1 MISQNE
7 FEVILPRKATATI
20 KLLMDRHGLF
30 GDDALCM
37 FMSSETYRGLH
48 NPSTEYY
55 ALTPEQLADLF
66 DAEKMP
72 FPETRTTTGS
82 DTVKFKV
89 YCVVEYS
96 RIRKMDSAD
105 TIKLF
110 LKYGVLELLDMEM
123 LQWQDL
129 ESTVDEIDEFIY
141 YRVNPPAAAA

>member
-20 KLLMDRHGLF
+20 KLLMDRHGLS

-48 NPSTEYY
+48 DPSTEYY
-55 ALTPEQLADLF
+55 ALAPEQLADLF

-72 FPETRTTTGS
+72 FPETRTTTG
-82 DTVKFKV
+82 DEAMRFKV

-96 RIRKMDSAD
+96 RIHEMDAKD
-105 TIKLF
+105 TIGVF
-110 LKYGVLELLDMEM
+110 SKYGVLRFLNHRI

-141 YRVNPPAAAA
+141 YRVNPPAAVA

>member
-7 FEVILPRKATATI
+7 FEVILPRKATSTI
-20 KLLMDRHGLF
+20 KLLMDRHGLS

-110 LKYGVLELLDMEM
+110 LEYRVLWYLDFDIM
-123 LQWQDL
+123 QWQDL
-129 ESTVDEIDEFIY
+129 ESTVDDIDEFISN
-141 YRVNPPAAAA
+141 RANPHIAIA